1 MPQVPTYSI
10 DEVDMS
16 ELNRIKR
23 ALMNASSTNMLK
35 LTNKPDT
42 DPTDGGADSDLRKI
56 TQEIY
61 KVVSSLEVFT
71 DGLQMDREVLTFET
85 FKLEN
90 ITNVKENFKR
100 SVKSSVTIAASM
112 KDITRQLQDLAPNFN
127 YVILS
132 TVTDFKEAF
141 SELLVAYE
149 NYVKTASDIIK
160 YLVNDGLMQ
169 SKGYELMQVEKM
181 IPQKT
186 KKGKVKMIP
195 SGEFEDPEF
204 KPKITDAI
212 VMAKIKE
219 LQDKDNYEYRF
230 NNPKSKEYI
239 DPNDQ
244 SDEARIKRDSLEK
257 YYLNT
262 ALTETGVGDVLEP
275 SKYETEYDVME
286 GRSDKDAER
295 RLKTITILNDKIK
308 LVSDPVAKQ
317 LKAIISSFMDLQ
329 NTYFGLIQNFNEA
342 RQQSITPAQKDAVSG
357 GNYYGAGNYLSH
369 PSARELAAYK
379 RSGLPEYI

>member
-1 MPQVPTYSI
+1 MPSIPQYNI

-42 DPTDGGADSDLRKI
+42 DPTDGEADSDLRKI

-100 SVKSSVTIAASM
+100 SVKSSVTIASSM

-127 YVILS
+127 YVLLTS
-132 TVTDFKEAF
+132 VTDFKEAF

-149 NYVKTASDIIK
+149 NYVKIASDIIK
-160 YLVNDGLMQ
+160 YLVGDGLMQ

-195 SGEFEDPEF
+195 SGEFEEPEF
-204 KPKITDAI
+204 KPKITNE
-212 VMAKIKE
+212 VVEAKIEE
-219 LQDKDNYEYRF
+219 LKKKDNYEYRF

-239 DPNDQ
+239 DPADTSPETQ
-244 SDEARIKRDSLEK
+244 IKRDKLET
-257 YYLNT
+257 YYINT
-262 ALTETGVGDVLEP
+262 AMIEAGVGDVLEP
-275 SKYETEYDVME
+275 AVYETVFDVKE
-286 GRSDKDAER
+286 TRADSDAQR
-295 RLKTITILNDKIK
+295 RVKTLDLLNREIKKIN
-308 LVSDPVAKQ
+308 DPVAKQ
-317 LKAIISSFMDLQ
+317 MTSIYSAFTALRQ
-329 NTYFGLIQNFNEA
+329 VYETLIMNFNET
-342 RQQSITPAQKDAVSG
+342 RVQVMPENTQVTGNMEG
-357 GNYYGAGNYLSH
+357 GRLSH
-369 PSARELAAYK
+369 PSRREMAMYYG
-379 RSGLPEYI
+379 SGLPKYI